1 MSKFKTDKVVKL
13 QGKEYVLFEGLLEV
27 THENYKLMG
36 FETELLQY
44 PSKAND
50 MTAIVKAIVTVK
62 DGEDKKTFSGI
73 GDASPA
79 SVNRMIAP
87 HIVRMAETRALG
99 RAMRFLTGFGT
110 VFEELGEVDFNDNK
124 SQKKSK
130 KDPDQKAS
138 NNKQDEVKSSSA
150 SSNEVKLASKAQLN
164 KIEKDAKS
172 LGLSAE
178 KVYTHLGI
186 DPNKVEKSE
195 ASKVIK
201 FLKTDEAKNL
211 TQKTEQSGQAPADGE
226 ISGDDLPF

>member
-36 FETELLQY
+36 FETELIQY

-62 DGEDKKTFSGI
+62 DGEDLKTFSGI

-124 SQKKSK
+124 GNKKGK
-130 KDPDQKAS
+130 KAPDQNTS
-138 NNKQDEVKSSSA
+138 NNTKDEVKSSSA
-150 SSNEVKLASKAQLN
+150 SNDVKLASKAQLN

-178 KVYTHLGI
+178 QVYTHLGI
-186 DPNKVEKSE
+186 DPMKVEKSE

-201 FLKTDEAKNL
+201 FLKTDEAQNL

>member
-27 THENYKLMG
+27 THENYHLMG
-36 FETELLQY
+36 FSTELLQY
-44 PSKAND
+44 PAKDND
-50 MTAIVKAIVTVK
+50 MTAIVKAVVTIK
-62 DGEDKKTFSGI
+62 DGEDVKQFSGI

-110 VFEELGEVDFNDNK
+110 VFEELGDLDSDNQK
-124 SQKKSK
+124 QKKTTSQKNTNK
-130 KDPDQKAS
+130 KEDNNTTQKKEAPKAS
-138 NNKQDEVKSSSA
+138 Q
-150 SSNEVKLASKAQLN
+150 AQLN
-164 KIEKDAKS
+164 KIEKDAKA
-172 LGLSAE
+172 LGLSAKE
-178 KVYTHLGI
+178 VYTHMGI
-186 DPNKVEKSE
+186 EPDNVAKTD

-211 TQKTEQSGQAPADGE
+211 ANKEGAGANDGD
-226 ISGDDLPF
+226 ISSDDLPF